1 MRDAELRIAS
11 AAASGRT
18 RARWDGGTDGN
29 AVGNDSGSSKS
40 RNTHSQRR
48 PYVWQGEV
56 GLVAVP
62 LEKQLAPAVL
72 GANFS
77 FGLGIGV
84 AILIERKTD
93 GPLNI
98 AAELGAAFP
107 RVQRIDVDFRGWQIV

>member
-1 MRDAELRIAS
+1 MPNCELPALLRQDVL
-11 AAASGRT
+11 
-18 RARWDGGTDGN
+18 ARWDGGTDGN

-72 GANFS
+72 GARISRSAWVSEWRFS
-77 FGLGIGV
+77 LN
-84 AILIERKTD
+84 ARLTD
-93 GPLNI
+93 H
-98 AAELGAAFP
+98 
-107 RVQRIDVDFRGWQIV
+107 